1 MTCCHGL
8 PGPQRRTHIQKL
20 MTKRKNHKLASSRAA
35 GHRVDHP
42 RSQRSTA
49 MTSTSMIALI
59 ALPQVPG
66 KLLEMVVEG
75 QTVLPYREI
84 WLKACNGEL
93 PMVIFERGRWKV
105 PEPEMPAL
113 AEALGLRLKQPDRP
127 ARPR

>member
-1 MTCCHGL
+1 
-8 PGPQRRTHIQKL
+8 
-20 MTKRKNHKLASSRAA
+20 
-35 GHRVDHP
+35 
-42 RSQRSTA
+42 
-49 MTSTSMIALI
+49 MTSTSTIALI
-59 ALPQVPG
+59 ALPRVPR

-75 QTVLPYREI
+75 QTVIPYREM

-127 ARPR
+127 DRPRAAPRRSAASAA

>member
-1 MTCCHGL
+1 MTCCRGL
-8 PGPQRRTHIQKL
+8 PPPQRRTHIQKL

-35 GHRVDHP
+35 GHRVTHP

-49 MTSTSMIALI
+49 MTSTSTIALI
-59 ALPQVPG
+59 GLPHTPR

-93 PMVIFERGRWKV
+93 PMVIFERGRWYC
-105 PEPEMPAL
+105 PEPELPAL
-113 AEALGLRLKQPDRP
+113 AQALGL
-127 ARPR
+127 